1 MFIVIGSG
9 LFKTCISVMVGA
21 LYPDGDGRR
30 DAGFTLFYMGINIGA
45 LFASLIVGIFKE
57 QGMWHVGFG
66 VGGFGMLVALLL
78 YRFYAHASLKNTL
91 KKITSP
97 LCGSTPVVRLPMWG
111 GGFWGGGGAYRGGW
125 VNYDGH
131 HAI

>member
-1 MFIVIGSG
+1 
-9 LFKTCISVMVGA
+9 MVGA

-97 LCGSTPVVRLPMWG
+97 LCGVPQWSGCQCGAV
-111 GGFWGGGGAYRGGW
+111 GFCGGGGAYRGGW